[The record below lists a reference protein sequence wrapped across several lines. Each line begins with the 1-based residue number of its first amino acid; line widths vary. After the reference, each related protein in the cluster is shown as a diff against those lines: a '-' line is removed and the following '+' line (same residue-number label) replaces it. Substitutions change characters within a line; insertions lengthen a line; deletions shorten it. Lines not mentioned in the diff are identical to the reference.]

1 MRNKA
6 SITLFELALCAIYGS
21 LLLAGKVILE
31 AFPNI
36 HLVGM
41 FTVLLTFV
49 YRFKALISIY
59 VFVLLSGIIYGFG
72 IWWWPY
78 IYIWAVLWAITM
90 LIPKTISKKW
100 AMIVFPIVCSLHGFL
115 YGTLYAP
122 FQALAFG
129 FNLKQTIAWSIAG
142 IPYDIIHGVSNFALG
157 LLIWPLSQAIIKAH
171 KYIHK

>member
-1 MRNKA
+1 MRSKTK
-6 SITLFELALCAIYGS
+6 ITLFELALCAIYGS
-21 LLLAGKVILE
+21 LMLAGKIAFE
-31 AFPNI
+31 ALPNI

-41 FTVLLTFV
+41 FTVLFTFV

-59 VFVLLSGIIYGFG
+59 VFVFLSGLIYGFG
-72 IWWWPY
+72 VWWWPY
-78 IYIWAVLWAITM
+78 IYIWAVLWAMAM
-90 LIPKTISKKW
+90 LIPKSISKKA
-100 AMIVFPIVCSLHGFL
+100 AMIVFPIVCGLHGLL

-129 FNLKQTIAWSIAG
+129 FDFKQTVAWIVSG
-142 IPYDIIHGVSNFALG
+142 IPYDVIHGVSNFALG